1 MAAKKAQ
8 PTPRGLAREITSL
21 RKRIERAESRTY
33 DLKVMVD
40 ALEQMLDMATD

>member
-1 MAAKKAQ
+1 MAKRPQ

-21 RKRIERAESRTY
+21 RKRIERAETRTQ

-40 ALEQMLDMATD
+40 ALENLLDEATR